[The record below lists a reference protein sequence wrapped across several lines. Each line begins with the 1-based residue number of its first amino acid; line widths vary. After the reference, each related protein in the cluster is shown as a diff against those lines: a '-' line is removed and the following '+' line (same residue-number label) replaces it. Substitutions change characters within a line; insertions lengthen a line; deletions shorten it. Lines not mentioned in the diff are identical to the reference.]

1 MRWFLHLMDV
11 VSRYTDVIAGAALVS
26 IMLLTSFDVV
36 LRYLGRPILGAYD
49 MVTLGGAFVIG
60 FAVPRTS
67 WDKTHVSVDIL
78 VERIPERKDI
88 FDLSTRAVA
97 IFFFAVLAWNLTKMG
112 TGFLKT
118 GESTLTLALPLY
130 PIAFALGFCCF
141 IQCFVLLSDMV
152 KIVFGEAD
160 HE

>member
-1 MRWFLHLMDV
+1 MDL
-11 VSRYTDVIAGAALVS
+11 VSRYTDVIAGVALVS

-78 VERIPERKDI
+78 VERIPDRKDI
-88 FDLSTRAVA
+88 FDLSTRAIA
-97 IFFFAVLAWNLTKMG
+97 IFFFAVLAWHLTKMG

-118 GESTLTLALPLY
+118 GDSTLTLALPLY

-141 IQCFVLLSDMV
+141 IQCLVLLSDMV
-152 KIVFGEAD
+152 KIVFREAD

>member
-11 VSRYTDVIAGAALVS
+11 VSRYTDVIAGVALVS

-88 FDLSTRAVA
+88 FDLSTRAIA
-97 IFFFAVLAWNLTKMG
+97 IFFFAVLAWHLTKMG

-118 GESTLTLALPLY
+118 GDSTLTLALPLY

-141 IQCFVLLSDMV
+141 IQCLVLLSDMV
-152 KIVFGEAD
+152 KIVFGEVD

>member
-1 MRWFLHLMDV
+1 MDV
-11 VSRYTDVIAGAALVS
+11 VSRYTDVIAGVALVS

-88 FDLSTRAVA
+88 FDLSTRAIA

-141 IQCFVLLSDMV
+141 IQCLVLLSDMV